1 MVGKEP
7 TLSPSNEHKQL
18 QTYLMEETP
27 LNVAIAQSGIFY
39 LSPAYRLA
47 LNLYNEL
54 LAKEAKQ
61 KDKSAPE
68 SQSEFSE
75 GSDKKKEDPNK
86 LTEIEEEFLLSM
98 KGLVID
104 LVLSTTLTPGRQK
117 IEKALIK
124 TLEKFGSV
132 NYHIQ
137 QRGGLG
143 LPDDPMSRGNKKS

>member
-1 MVGKEP
+1 LPKEP

-18 QTYLMEETP
+18 QNYLMEETP
-27 LNVAIAQSGIFY
+27 LNVALSQSGVFY
-39 LSPAYRLA
+39 LSPAYRLS

-54 LAKEAKQ
+54 LEKQKNQ
-61 KDKSAPE
+61 KDKSRPE

-75 GSDKKKEDPNK
+75 GNENKVIDPNQ
-86 LTEIEEEFLLSM
+86 LTPEEEEFLLSM
-98 KGLVID
+98 KGLVTD

-124 TLEKFGSV
+124 TLEKFGSI

-137 QRGGLG
+137 SRAGLG
-143 LPDDPMSRGNKKS
+143 LPDDPMSRGNKK